1 MKITRRQLR
10 KIIKETFE
18 SIDPDI
24 FSKLTD
30 IGNSEGGKD
39 QVIALANSM
48 GMNDILPDLRI
59 WSLYDEMSG
68 VELIGGY
75 TYDELHRIYKD
86 LEQYLEGSW
95 WDKDDEGQMTFKKVK
110 KADFYD
116 TIIGGAATKL
126 EEDELEELLG
136 LAASAL
142 GLSSSRERA
151 LSESADMISKL
162 LQMDPK
168 QAVAIITSLG
178 SGNNDLLYAYSDAVE
193 REYNKAAKAYRADPE
208 AADYWLQKR
217 KDAFDVIDDL

>member
-10 KIIKETFE
+10 KIIKETIE

-217 KDAFDVIDDL
+217 KDAFDVIEDL